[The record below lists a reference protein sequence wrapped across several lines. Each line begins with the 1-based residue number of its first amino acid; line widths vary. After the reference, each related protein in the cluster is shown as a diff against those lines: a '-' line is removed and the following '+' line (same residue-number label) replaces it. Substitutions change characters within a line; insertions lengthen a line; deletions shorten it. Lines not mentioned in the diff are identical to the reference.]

1 MNATSTPSMTMVHTR
16 ANIIIQ
22 PVVMEDDVS
31 TCETT
36 MLLVETEVTV
46 VATELAFRYEL
57 KLVKR
62 PGEVMDIAASCADI
76 VVGIMTSAS

>member
-1 MNATSTPSMTMVHTR
+1 MTYPRLKLPYCSLKPKSPAKNTNNQD
-16 ANIIIQ
+16 NIK
-22 PVVMEDDVS
+22 S
-31 TCETT
+31 KSS
-36 MLLVETEVTV
+36 TV

-62 PGEVMDIAASCADI
+62 PGEVMDIAASCADT

>member
-1 MNATSTPSMTMVHTR
+1 MTYPLVKPPCCSLKPKSPAKYT
-16 ANIIIQ
+16 NSQ
-22 PVVMEDDVS
+22 DDIKS
-31 TCETT
+31 RSS
-36 MLLVETEVTV
+36 TV

-62 PGEVMDIAASCADI
+62 PGEVMDIAASCADT